1 MSVSHFPT
9 LFDALHGAF
18 HHAGSSD
25 GQSPQAVQGTGRL
38 KKPAVG
44 MRLTFVA
51 AACAELAGI
60 PAEVTYVWP
69 RFRSG
74 DYLVTLEYAEPVK
87 LGKALIR
94 HIDAFVSEL
103 EPLTQE
109 RVRPMAAAGL
119 GDHQPGSRYVPARQ
133 WYTPA

>member
-25 GQSPQAVQGTGRL
+25 GQIPRTVQGSGCM

-44 MRLTFVA
+44 TRLTFAA

-60 PAEVTYVWP
+60 PAEVVYVWP

-74 DYLVTLEYAEPVK
+74 EYLVTLEYAEPVK

-103 EPLTQE
+103 EPLARE
-109 RVRPMAAAGL
+109 RDRPMAAANIG
-119 GDHQPGSRYVPARQ
+119 GHQPGPRHVPA
-133 WYTPA
+133 

>member
-1 MSVSHFPT
+1 MSVSDLPA
-9 LFDALHGAF
+9 LVDALHGAF

-25 GQSPQAVQGTGRL
+25 GQRPRAVQGTGRL

-60 PAEVTYVWP
+60 PAEVTYIWP

-103 EPLTQE
+103 EPPAPE
-109 RVRPMAAAGL
+109 RDRPMAVASL
-119 GDHQPGSRYVPARQ
+119 GNRRSGPRHVSARQ
-133 WYTPA
+133 Q

>member
-25 GQSPQAVQGTGRL
+25 GQSPRAVQATGRL

-60 PAEVTYVWP
+60 PAEVTYIWP

-94 HIDAFVSEL
+94 HIDAFVSEM
-103 EPLTQE
+103 EPPAPE
-109 RVRPMAAAGL
+109 RDRPMAVASLCNHRSGPR
-119 GDHQPGSRYVPARQ
+119 HVSARQ
-133 WYTPA
+133 Q

>member
-1 MSVSHFPT
+1 MSVSHCPT

-25 GQSPQAVQGTGRL
+25 DQSPRAVQGTGRL

-51 AACAELAGI
+51 TACAELAGI
-60 PAEVTYVWP
+60 PAEVTYIWP

-94 HIDAFVSEL
+94 HIDAFISEL
-103 EPLTQE
+103 EPLAQE
-109 RVRPMAAAGL
+109 RDRPMAAASI
-119 GDHQPGSRYVPARQ
+119 GDHQPGSRHVPARQ
-133 WYTPA
+133 W